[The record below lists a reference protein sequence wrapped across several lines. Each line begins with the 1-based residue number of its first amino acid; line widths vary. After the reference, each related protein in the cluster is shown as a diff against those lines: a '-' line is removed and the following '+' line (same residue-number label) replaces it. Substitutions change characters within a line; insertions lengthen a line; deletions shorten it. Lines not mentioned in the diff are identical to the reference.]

1 MIGLGKW
8 VYKVSTVFIS
18 GEVVLGIS
26 DDNGEYKIEVLSI
39 ETESDIPEFRFYD
52 IVEDGN
58 TLTGKGE
65 VSMLP
70 GSTLDLS
77 ITFEGDTM
85 NGFLKVPYVGKIKI
99 KDAKRVD

>member
-8 VYKVSTVFIS
+8 SYKVSTVFIS
-18 GEVVLGIS
+18 GDVVLEVS
-26 DDNGEYKIEVLSI
+26 DDNGAYKVEVLSI

-52 IVEDGN
+52 IVEEGN

-70 GSTLDLS
+70 GSKLDLS
-77 ITFEGDTM
+77 MTFEGDTM
-85 NGFLKVPYVGKIKI
+85 NGFLKVPYVGKVKI
-99 KDAKRVD
+99 KDAKKVD